1 MKGTATGTT
10 TGADGKYSIN
20 APNEQAVLV
29 FSYVGHLTVERVVGS
44 QQRIDI
50 ILDEDTK
57 SLDEIV
63 VIGYGTQKKSD
74 LTGAVTG
81 IKAAEITRN
90 KTTDV
95 LSAMQGKL
103 SGVQIA
109 SQSGELGAGVNITIR
124 GANSIYGSS
133 SPLFVIDGI
142 PMDVNENEVARG
154 RINNTNTSNPM
165 ANINPADIESIEIL
179 KDASASAIYGSR
191 GANGVVLI
199 TTKAGKAGTAR
210 IEYDGYVSFSRASKK
225 LNVLNSDGYIEYQKI
240 IDPLGWVN
248 NQDLDGDGIPET
260 VRDLSKVPRHDWQ
273 EEIFSTGISQ
283 SHNITVSGGSKTTTF
298 SGGLGYLGEQGI
310 INSNTNKRYSLRLRV
325 DHQQSDKF
333 KVGFNINTAYT
344 ALNGATTN
352 GNGNGVKYGAIQN
365 IILSRPLEVY
375 DPSKDDAARYVSPA
389 SIINDA
395 YKFNS
400 LTKILLST
408 YADYKI
414 TKGLN
419 FNITGGGVL
428 SSSKGKEFYSKN
440 TTIGYSQNGLGYIQN
455 INSNSY
461 TLTNRLTYQ
470 KSLANNSELNL
481 MGAYEVNSYNFESDD
496 VQAANF
502 PDESTGI
509 DNIAKGTSILGINSN
524 RYKNNRLSWLGR
536 ANYNL
541 LDRYLFTVSFRA
553 DGSDKFGA
561 NNKWGY
567 FPSAAFAW
575 KVSDENFM
583 KNQSVISN
591 LKARLSYGVTGNER
605 IPPYQYLAAMQNTY
619 YSSGGAAQLGLSP
632 STLANPDLKWE
643 NTIQYNA
650 GLDFSL
656 FRNRIDISA
665 DYYIKETKN
674 TLLPVLISAQTGFR
688 EQYQN
693 RGQINNTGV
702 ELMLHSNNVRSK
714 NFQWETNFNITF
726 NKNVIENLGDVSF
739 IPVTVPGTIS
749 NVGALVVGQQIGT
762 GYGYVF
768 DGVYQID
775 DFTWQNNSD
784 PSIPYDTRIFTLK
797 PRLVTVAAANVQP
810 GSFKFKDLN
819 GDGVVDDIN
828 DRTVISHSQ
837 PKHYGGFSNTLRY
850 KGFDVN
856 LFFEWSYGR
865 EILNL
870 ARVSL
875 EGFQRI
881 DNLSEDFFYNRWTP
895 NNPTNEYGTFV
906 TNNLTGR
913 LTSSYYVEDGSYLRF
928 KTVTLGYNLPKNIAS
943 KVGASNAR
951 LYLSANNVYTWTN
964 YTGMDPE
971 VNYSNNLIS
980 GLDNLSYPRTKAFII
995 GVNVS
1000 F

>member
-1 MKGTATGTT
+1 MRHPKKTAAASHMYLPG
-10 TGADGKYSIN
+10 
-20 APNEQAVLV
+20 LR
-29 FSYVGHLTVERVVGS
+29 FLTVF
-44 QQRIDI
+44 
-50 ILDEDTK
+50 ILP
-57 SLDEIV
+57 
-63 VIGYGTQKKSD
+63 
-74 LTGAVTG
+74 
-81 IKAAEITRN
+81 
-90 KTTDV
+90 
-95 LSAMQGKL
+95 
-103 SGVQIA
+103 GV
-109 SQSGELGAGVNITIR
+109 S
-124 GANSIYGSS
+124 
-133 SPLFVIDGI
+133 
-142 PMDVNENEVARG
+142 
-154 RINNTNTSNPM
+154 
-165 ANINPADIESIEIL
+165 
-179 KDASASAIYGSR
+179 K
-191 GANGVVLI
+191 
-199 TTKAGKAGTAR
+199 TAR

-248 NQDLDGDGIPET
+248 NQDVDGDGIPET

-273 EEIFSTGISQ
+273 DEIFSTGISQ

-365 IILSRPLEVY
+365 IILSRPLEIY
-375 DPSKDDAARYVSPA
+375 DPSKDDASRYVSPA
-389 SIINDA
+389 SVIDDA
-395 YKFNS
+395 YKFNN

-496 VQAANF
+496 MQAANF

-726 NKNVIENLGDVSF
+726 NKNVIENLGDVSS

-797 PRLVTVAAANVQP
+797 PRVVTVAAANVQP